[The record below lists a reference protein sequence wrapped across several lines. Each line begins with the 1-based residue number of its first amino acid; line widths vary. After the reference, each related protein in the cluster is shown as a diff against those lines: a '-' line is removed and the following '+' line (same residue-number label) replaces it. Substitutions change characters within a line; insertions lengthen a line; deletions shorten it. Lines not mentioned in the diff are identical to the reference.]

1 MATRV
6 SRKLRAVAGQ
16 FLRSYAPRASA
27 RSGNA
32 TQPKQQQQGQGVP
45 SRSRCSAASRLQA
58 STERSRGH
66 TRRVVAERGEVG
78 SEEQPKVL
86 RRNDGAMGLA
96 PWTDTKTCHTA
107 ESATLPV
114 LFQQPQQRRT
124 ITPGTATLVQ
134 SQTMQLGFKPFEAF
148 APQRRARP
156 AALPPVQ
163 RTRLPNGFPGDFQAT
178 KRLAEPIM
186 RPDYYKLEQ
195 FVPLLRTW

>member
-1 MATRV
+1 MWCPG
-6 SRKLRAVAGQ
+6 AVRAGQ
-16 FLRSYAPRASA
+16 FFRSCRPFGPKRKRDTTEAGSRCSEPLALLR
-27 RSGNA
+27 
-32 TQPKQQQQGQGVP
+32 
-45 SRSRCSAASRLQA
+45 RSRCSTASRLQA
-58 STERSRGH
+58 STERSRGR

-78 SEEQPKVL
+78 SEEQPKVP

-114 LFQQPQQRRT
+114 LFQQPQRRRT
-124 ITPGTATLVQ
+124 VTPGTATLAQ

-178 KRLAEPIM
+178 QRLAEPIM